1 MHIKMRLLR
10 TGNKKK
16 ILKAV
21 RETRYKHRNK
31 VNDRSSVN
39 QSI

>member
-21 RETRYKHRNK
+21 RETRYKHRETK
-31 VNDRSSVN
+31 LMTEAV
-39 QSI
+39 